1 MFHWPLQEQTAH
13 THPLSP
19 LNYVTVPQSLSS
31 VDAAETPIRQSVTV
45 SHLVTRVTRGGGGG
59 TGFGVTLLILQSL
72 SAPPLPFL
80 LWSADTF
87 SATELQASLCKQT
100 HILAP
105 AHLTAEESQ
114 SGLPNECSSRGN
126 TLLTLPGRDNDP
138 SGRGRTGSP
147 ASCLKERFFSLT

>member
-31 VDAAETPIRQSVTV
+31 VDAAETPIRQS
-45 SHLVTRVTRGGGGG
+45 
-59 TGFGVTLLILQSL
+59 VTLLILQSL